1 MQVFTLNLPCMKKL
15 CVVIFVLSSLNTF
28 SQSNPVPPN
37 KRVIDT
43 TAMLDSMAMDLA
55 LLKDLLGE
63 NESYFNVNM
72 NLGNQLFS
80 RNNYSLNS
88 QQSTE
93 NVMSFKPGAGYYHKS
108 GLSLS
113 GLGYLNLSNSKG
125 GFYQYSITP
134 AYDYS
139 GGGKLSGGVSYTR
152 YFTKAKDTLP
162 DFATPYDHEFYGYLF
177 LTKGVIQPGLMLGYA
192 TGKYTSVFRGR
203 VRGPQG
209 NQVFVIDSQKTKQAD
224 FSVSASVQHDFNWY
238 DVLSA
243 NDGLSFTPMLML
255 NAGSSNTTILSHSNK
270 LVSNF
275 VAKRPDNRF
284 RIVNEGFQFYSLG
297 LSLNLMYEIGKFYV
311 QPETYFDYYFLETDK
326 KFTSLFSITTGLNF

>member
-1 MQVFTLNLPCMKKL
+1 MKKFCL
-15 CVVIFVLSSLNTF
+15 ALFILISLNTF
-28 SQSNPVPPN
+28 SQSDPVPPN
-37 KRVIDT
+37 KNIIDT

-55 LLKDLLGE
+55 MLKDLLGG

-72 NLGNQLFS
+72 SLGNQLFS
-80 RNNYSLNS
+80 KNNYSLNS

-108 GLSLS
+108 GLSVS

-125 GFYQYSITP
+125 GFYQYSVTP
-134 AYDYS
+134 AYDYNGS
-139 GGGKLSGGVSYTR
+139 GKLAGGISYTH
-152 YFTKAKDTLP
+152 YFTKAKDTIP
-162 DFATPYDHEFYGYLF
+162 DFATPYDNEFYGYLF
-177 LTKGVIQPGLMLGYA
+177 LTKGAIQPGLTLGYA
-192 TGKYTSVFRGR
+192 TGKFTNVFRGR
-203 VRGPQG
+203 VQGPQG

-224 FSVSASVQHDFNWY
+224 FSISASVQHDFNWY

-243 NDGLSFTPMLML
+243 NDGLSFTPTLML

-270 LVSNF
+270 LVSNI
-275 VAKRPDNRF
+275 VAKRPNNRF

-311 QPETYFDYYFLETDK
+311 QPEAYFDYYLLESDK
-326 KFTSLFSITTGLNF
+326 KFTSLFSITAGFNF